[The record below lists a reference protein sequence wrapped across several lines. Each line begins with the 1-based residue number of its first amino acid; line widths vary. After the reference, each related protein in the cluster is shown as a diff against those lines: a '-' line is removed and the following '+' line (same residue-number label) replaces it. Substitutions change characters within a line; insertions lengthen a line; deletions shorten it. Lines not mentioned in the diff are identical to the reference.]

1 MNNHHEFFIKIMV
14 DGINKRFPENKF
26 YWRSDLEEHDNVP
39 RVPISDP
46 RKEGAW
52 LIRTPD
58 LIAEDMSGDSKIH
71 ILGEAKTYNDFS
83 ADHKRRDEQ
92 LDYYINYLKNK
103 SSGLLVYSLPY
114 ALKNPIIDLIINK
127 REEWNAPDVEFI
139 VLTDLEFTK
148 SLLL

>member
-71 ILGEAKTYNDFS
+71 ILGEAKTYNYFS

-92 LDYYINYLKNK
+92 LDYYIN
-103 SSGLLVYSLPY
+103 
-114 ALKNPIIDLIINK
+114 
-127 REEWNAPDVEFI
+127 
-139 VLTDLEFTK
+139 
-148 SLLL
+148 SLLSLLSILDKAVAPFTTTFTIDTWELYTIWN